1 MVKGLYTAYT
11 GMINEQKRLD
21 VLSNNLANADTNGY
35 KKEGTTSQTF
45 ADELAIKIKDTS
57 SYGLAQKLGTISM
70 GVHIGETYTD
80 YSTGSFKVTDNST
93 DFAIKGDGFFA
104 IAYTDKQGNSSV
116 KYTRDGAFT
125 VNTQGY
131 LVTKDGDYVLN
142 ANDARNG
149 NVNGRIQVDPT
160 QKITVDELGNI
171 YQNDQQVGTIGIVD
185 FADYDYLAKYG
196 ENMYDLVNGGTV
208 TAADGRIVQGTLE
221 SSNVNVVSEMVNMI
235 TISRAYQAGQKV
247 INTID
252 ETLDKAVYCGNRYA
266 CAADE
271 RGQYFKQSFQCE
283 YGWIQAG
290 EGRV

>member
-1 MVKGLYTAYT
+1 MRERLMDSGEKQAEVTRGNRKRSSLWLKGLYTAYT

-252 ETLDKAVYCGNRYA
+252 ETLDKAVNQVGN
-266 CAADE
+266 
-271 RGQYFKQSFQCE
+271 
-283 YGWIQAG
+283 
-290 EGRV
+290 V

>member
-1 MVKGLYTAYT
+1 MCIRDRLATFKHISSKNADYGAAEQYLTFEHDEFTMRPTLDENGRLVPREDYRIATLNCGEEDFAVACMRSNLRYGKNQKREEMCIRDRSMVKGLYTAYT

-116 KYTRDGAFT
+116 KYTSCLLYTSRTAEPADT
-125 VNTQGY
+125 
-131 LVTKDGDYVLN
+131 DYFS
-142 ANDARNG
+142 
-149 NVNGRIQVDPT
+149 Q
-160 QKITVDELGNI
+160 
-171 YQNDQQVGTIGIVD
+171 
-185 FADYDYLAKYG
+185 
-196 ENMYDLVNGGTV
+196 
-208 TAADGRIVQGTLE
+208 
-221 SSNVNVVSEMVNMI
+221 
-235 TISRAYQAGQKV
+235 
-247 INTID
+247 
-252 ETLDKAVYCGNRYA
+252 
-266 CAADE
+266 
-271 RGQYFKQSFQCE
+271 
-283 YGWIQAG
+283 
-290 EGRV
+290 